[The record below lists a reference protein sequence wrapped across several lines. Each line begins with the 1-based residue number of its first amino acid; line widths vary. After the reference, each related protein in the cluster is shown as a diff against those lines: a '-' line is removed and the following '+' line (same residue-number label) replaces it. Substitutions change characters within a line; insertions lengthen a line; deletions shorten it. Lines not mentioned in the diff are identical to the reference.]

1 MHLTI
6 ITADDRTFF
15 MEIDP
20 SMLLA
25 DVRALVGAEAGQ
37 EVDSFELVFG
47 GEAMRDPTKAM
58 ESYGLGSGEEVV
70 QMM

>member
-6 ITADDRTFF
+6 IADDDRTFS

-20 SMLLA
+20 SMSLA
-25 DVRALVGAEAGQ
+25 DVKALVGAESG
-37 EVDSFELVFG
+37 EDTESFELVFG
-47 GEAMRDPTKAM
+47 GEVMQEGTRAV
-58 ESYGLGSGEEVV
+58 ESYGLKSGEEVV